1 MKVNPALR
9 YVEKVIETTS
19 IKEVAHLLSSGEWIA
34 ICATETEPIIFSLGK
49 IKY

>member
-9 YVEKVIETTS
+9 FVEKLVETTS

-34 ICATETEPIIFSLGK
+34 IRATKADPVIFALGK
-49 IKY
+49 IKR

>member
-1 MKVNPALR
+1 MKANPALQF
-9 YVEKVIETTS
+9 VEKVIETTS

-34 ICATETEPIIFSLGK
+34 IRATKAEPIIFVLGK